1 MKQKYIVSDTNIFLD
16 LISVD
21 LLAAFFSL
29 SFEFH
34 TTDFVIAEIKNG
46 EQRKKIDEYV
56 ENGKLFITQFVD
68 NSEMKELNDYH
79 NSYWNKISI
88 QDCSVWLCA
97 KKMSARLLT
106 GDAQL
111 RKLVELENTVEV
123 SGILFVFEEM
133 IEQSIITK
141 VLACEKLES
150 LMRINPRLPKI
161 ACNEKI
167 TLWRKKRRR
176 NNE

>member
-56 ENGKLFITQFVD
+56 ENGKLFITQFD

-97 KKMSARLLT
+97 KKMCARLLT
-106 GDAQL
+106 GDALL

-141 VLACEKLES
+141 VQACEKLES
-150 LMRINPRLPKI
+150 LMCINPRLPKT